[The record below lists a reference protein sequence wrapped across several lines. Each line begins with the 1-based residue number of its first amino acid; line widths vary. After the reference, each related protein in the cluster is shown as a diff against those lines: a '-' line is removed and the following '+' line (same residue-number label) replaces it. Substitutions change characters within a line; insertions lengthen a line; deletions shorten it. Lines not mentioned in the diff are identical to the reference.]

1 MVTESL
7 MAMSFELYEQ
17 SKFEMIA
24 KFEKL
29 HPYKFFGGSNP
40 YKAEVWPRQINKLLT
55 LLTFRMNTIE
65 GPWQHFKWKGKKTIG
80 GK

>member
-1 MVTESL
+1 

-40 YKAEVWPRQINKLLT
+40 YKAEVWPRQINKLFDT
-55 LLTFRMNTIE
+55 SDI
-65 GPWQHFKWKGKKTIG
+65 
-80 GK
+80 